1 MSVNRNVRPPREQPM
16 DPTRPTAS
24 TLDATGTREQQ
35 MTSTDVHRDGARRRA
50 YIVGCLVAAVA
61 ATVGGVALL
70 TGGGNKPDAAP
81 TVPPA
86 PVASRPTTA
95 PPVSSPP
102 IPADIAAGQAK
113 ARYLQFLQV
122 RSRIAGAGYAN
133 LRLYDSVAISPARSL
148 LTAEG
153 RRLAGRRVTG
163 QTKVASLSVIA
174 VNLPANPTLYA
185 SVRLL
190 ACLDV
195 SGTDVVDA
203 NGKSLLTSGR
213 LDKIKSDVL
222 MRKIPAAAFKDGS
235 GRQGWY
241 VATIDQP
248 GDSC

>member
-1 MSVNRNVRPPREQPM
+1 M

-24 TLDATGTREQQ
+24 TLDATGNREQQ
-35 MTSTDVHRDGARRRA
+35 MTSTDIHLDGGRRRA
-50 YIVGCLVAAVA
+50 YIVGCLVAAVV

-70 TGGGNKPDAAP
+70 TGGGNTPDAAP

-86 PVASRPTTA
+86 PVTSRQATPTA
-95 PPVSSPP
+95 VSVPAT
-102 IPADIAAGQAK
+102 PADIAAAQAK
-113 ARYLQFLQV
+113 ARYFQFLQV

-133 LRLYDSVAISPARSL
+133 LKLYDSVAISPARSL

-163 QTKVASLSVIA
+163 QTKVASLSVIT
-174 VNLPANPTLYA
+174 VNLPADPKLYA

-195 SGTDVVDA
+195 SDTDVVDA
-203 NGKSLLTSGR
+203 NGKSLLTPGR
-213 LDKIKSDVL
+213 MNKTKSDVL
-222 MRKIPAAAFKDGS
+222 MQKIPLAAFKDGS

>member
-1 MSVNRNVRPPREQPM
+1 M
-16 DPTRPTAS
+16 DTTRPTAP

-35 MTSTDVHRDGARRRA
+35 MTSTDAHRDGGRRRA
-50 YIVGCLVAAVA
+50 YIVGCLVAAA
-61 ATVGGVALL
+61 TATVGGVALL
-70 TGGGNKPDAAP
+70 TGGGNTPDAAP
-81 TVPPA
+81 PVPPTS
-86 PVASRPTTA
+86 VTRPTTS
-95 PPVSSPP
+95 PPVVSVLPK
-102 IPADIAAGQAK
+102 PADIAAEQAK
-113 ARYLQFLQV
+113 ARYFQFLQV

-133 LRLYDSVAISPARSL
+133 LTLYDSVAISPARSL

-163 QTKVASLSVIA
+163 QTKVASLAVLA
-174 VNLPANPTLYA
+174 VNLPANPKLYA

-213 LDKIKSDVL
+213 LDKVKSDVL